1 MSKYTITNTERYK
14 VEADSPEQAL
24 ILYKILIDGIE
35 PEMFDL
41 PNGLYDTDQFE
52 YLDGKTE
59 AVEKESV

>member
-1 MSKYTITNTERYK
+1 MSKYIITNTERYE

-24 ILYKILIDGIE
+24 ILYKIVIDDIE
-35 PEMFDL
+35 PEIFDW
-41 PNGLYDTDQFE
+41 PERAYDTDQFE

>member
-1 MSKYTITNTERYK
+1 MSKYTITNTERYE

-59 AVEKESV
+59 AIEKESV

>member
-1 MSKYTITNTERYK
+1 MSKYIITNTERYE

-24 ILYKILIDGIE
+24 VLYKIVIDGIE
-35 PEMFDL
+35 PTMFDL

-59 AVEKESV
+59 AVEKDSV